1 LFLEKHEPVTQIDK
15 NNFYKHSI
23 LKESNSF
30 FDSNIKTSKLEEV
43 VKKINAK
50 VLDEFSFYDLTNE
63 GEPIEVF
70 NTESGSFIFDRSELA
85 KLSEQL
91 IIYGN
96 SFCKVNIVDGKFDF
110 NFIEPFKV
118 FENELFTDVVFS
130 KKGKI
135 LIERRFENEIQILK
149 ESASSGKLEVIS
161 KNVHN
166 TENKLIF
173 KIDMGDSVITN
184 GSIEMILMQS
194 KLFTTLNHEV
204 ESTKTK
210 IFMDQTYLKFYNSIR
225 EHFVPVASPEMIE
238 ENNSRPI
245 FEALQSNLKS
255 DDLKKANEILEN
267 QIATNLMLDKSTL
280 GLSSVTAT
288 ELNMSTSQTCDTI
301 NILKSKVENAI
312 TLFICELLN
321 SDDYFIK
328 IKDYSI
334 KNEKEN
340 ITLTSQLLQ
349 VGAITELS
357 AVKKLNPEWSLLEQK
372 IEAYSLM
379 YQKGTPFTEKQRI
392 EAVELGILQS
402 SNIEGGG
409 EDGAIL

>member
-1 LFLEKHEPVTQIDK
+1 
-15 NNFYKHSI
+15 
-23 LKESNSF
+23 
-30 FDSNIKTSKLEEV
+30 
-43 VKKINAK
+43 
-50 VLDEFSFYDLTNE
+50 
-63 GEPIEVF
+63 
-70 NTESGSFIFDRSELA
+70 
-85 KLSEQL
+85 
-91 IIYGN
+91 
-96 SFCKVNIVDGKFDF
+96 
-110 NFIEPFKV
+110 
-118 FENELFTDVVFS
+118 
-130 KKGKI
+130 
-135 LIERRFENEIQILK
+135 
-149 ESASSGKLEVIS
+149 
-161 KNVHN
+161 
-166 TENKLIF
+166 
-173 KIDMGDSVITN
+173 MGDSVITN